1 MHLSDSQSLLRE
13 YLVLQGLIVCQNK
26 TNRKMQNC
34 INLSNTQINA
44 NLCKTKISADI
55 FYKAKV
61 RQSVMNLFSK
71 GSTRVRVYNKAPYI
85 SGYVSDDIL
94 EILEKL

>member
-1 MHLSDSQSLLRE
+1 MGENAFIRFPKPLERVFGPS
-13 YLVLQGLIVCQNK
+13 GLDCVSKQNK
-26 TNRKMQNC
+26 SQNAKLYKFEQHTNKRKFVQNK
-34 INLSNTQINA
+34 NT
-44 NLCKTKISADI
+44 

-85 SGYVSDDIL
+85 SGYVSDDI
-94 EILEKL
+94 